1 MIKTIIFD
9 FDGVLVESVDIKTM
23 AFKKLFEMEGHN
35 DDDVRNIVEYHIQNT
50 GVSRFEKIAYF
61 YKEILKSDLHRNEF
75 DRLCNRFSELVV
87 DEVVNAPYVR
97 GADEFLRK
105 HSEDFKC
112 YIASAT
118 PHDEMLE
125 IINRRQMK
133 QFFKK
138 VYGSPMTKGNI
149 ASEIIIKNRCN
160 KHETLFI
167 GDALSDYNAARIN
180 GIQFIARTRGDV
192 DIFKEV
198 DCRKI
203 SDFSNFLNI
212 VREL

>member
-1 MIKTIIFD
+1 
-9 FDGVLVESVDIKTM
+9 
-23 AFKKLFEMEGHN
+23 
-35 DDDVRNIVEYHIQNT
+35 
-50 GVSRFEKIAYF
+50 
-61 YKEILKSDLHRNEF
+61 
-75 DRLCNRFSELVV
+75 
-87 DEVVNAPYVR
+87 
-97 GADEFLRK
+97 
-105 HSEDFKC
+105 
-112 YIASAT
+112 
-118 PHDEMLE
+118 
-125 IINRRQMK
+125 
-133 QFFKK
+133 
-138 VYGSPMTKGNI
+138 MTKGNI